1 MRSLTQEDLLL
12 ILLKRKW
19 WIVASIVICVPLA
32 YGVWKWSP
40 KTFKSTVVMTIDSP
54 KVAKDYMKGFG
65 GAEGRSLEDSANV
78 AMQQVTLALT
88 NKSMLLPTIENMK
101 PYPSN
106 TDATAES
113 LVNRLRKDIT
123 LSRSKDG
130 IGVVIAYVHSD
141 PHLAQGVLALL
152 AVTLQEDY
160 AKRREGL
167 IETTAKFL
175 SGELERVKVE
185 LEAKEYAI
193 SEFKKR
199 HTGELPGQLDA
210 NLRTLDRLQAD
221 LTTTTESLSK
231 DGERLTALEKA
242 IKEFSDL
249 RPTDVVSVERSSRR
263 RVITR
268 PPDPR
273 DAKLE
278 GLKQKLNE
286 LLGMYKEQYP
296 DIVLLREEIHRL
308 ESEPRL
314 VDSDSPVMEESVGGT
329 GSNGD
334 RPVRKVIDPFLR
346 ELMKERSEVK
356 SEMDRLKEKQANTV
370 RQIKELDVHVQ
381 RTPAA
386 EQQLAVLVRDYDNLQ
401 KGYQSLLD
409 KRTNAR
415 ILENYET
422 RQFGEQYRII
432 EPASFPSSP
441 EPPTLV
447 HFLLG
452 GLVLGC
458 AISFGG
464 VIGLELLK
472 PGFRRPE
479 EVESYLGLSVIASIP
494 PFDSKMVGMGSTGSR
509 ALLTGPNTGVG
520 SPGPVQSRY
529 GYGRKWAGEGSGTKS
544 APLRG
549 LSQGFHLIT
558 KWGPHSIIA
567 EQYRVAATRLLLMT
581 AEKKHVVTLVA
592 SSIMGEGKT
601 TTAINLA
608 YVLAHDLRKST
619 LLIDCDFKRPMVHE
633 YMDIPVESGLS
644 EAIQGSDI
652 LENCIHPYDGI
663 PLSILPCGD
672 PKDRPTSISGI
683 QYVKQILPELRTR
696 YDHVILDGPPVLTLA
711 DVNVLGSLADRVIFV
726 VRADLTGQEMVR
738 KAVKQLNVEN
748 DAIGVVLTKVA
759 MEFAPYF
766 MYETPY
772 AGKNGRNDR

>member
-1 MRSLTQEDLLL
+1 MMRSLTQEDLLL
-12 ILLKRKW
+12 ILMKRKW
-19 WIVASIVICVPLA
+19 WIVASIVVCVPLA

-40 KTFKSTVVMTIDSP
+40 KTFKSTVVITIDSP
-54 KVAKDYMKGFG
+54 KVAKDYMKGLG
-65 GAEGRSLEDSANV
+65 GTEGRGFEDPATAV
-78 AMQQVTLALT
+78 MHALT
-88 NKSMLLPTIENMK
+88 NKSVLLPIIEQMK
-101 PYPSN
+101 PYPGSED
-106 TDATAES
+106 DAEET
-113 LVNRLRKDIT
+113 LINRLRKDIT
-123 LSRSKDG
+123 LSKTKDG
-130 IGVVIAYVHSD
+130 IGIVISYVHSD
-141 PHLAQGVLALL
+141 PRVAQGVLALL
-152 AVTLQEDY
+152 PVTLQEDG

-167 IETTAKFL
+167 IETTTQFL
-175 SGELERVKVE
+175 SGELERVKGE
-185 LEAKEYAI
+185 LEAREHAI
-193 SEFKKR
+193 SEFKKA

-210 NLRTLDRLQAD
+210 NLRTLDRLQTD
-221 LTTTTESLSK
+221 LTITTESLNK
-231 DGERLTALEKA
+231 AGERLTALEKA
-242 IKEFSDL
+242 IKEISDIQ
-249 RPTDVVSVERSSRR
+249 PMDVISVEGSSKR
-263 RVITR
+263 RVVTR

-278 GLKQKLNE
+278 GLKQKLSE
-286 LLGMYKEQYP
+286 LLGMYKEHYP
-296 DIVLLREEIHRL
+296 DVVLLREEIRRL

-314 VDSDSPVMEESVGGT
+314 VDRDQLGADETAGGT
-329 GSNGD
+329 GSSGD
-334 RPVRKVIDPFLR
+334 RSVRRTTDPFLR
-346 ELMKERSEVK
+346 ELMKERSELK
-356 SEMDRLKEKQANTV
+356 SEMAFLKEKQANTV
-370 RQIKELDVHVQ
+370 RQIKEIEVRVA
-381 RTPAA
+381 RTPTV
-386 EQQLAVLVRDYDNLQ
+386 EQGLAILVRDYENLQ

-415 ILENYET
+415 ILEDYET

-432 EPASFPSSP
+432 EPANFPSSP

-458 AISFGG
+458 ATGFGG

-494 PFDSKMVGMGSTGSR
+494 PFDSRMVGTGSTGSR
-509 ALLTGPNTGVG
+509 ALLTGPRTAVG
-520 SPGPVQSRY
+520 SPGRAQSRY

-544 APLRG
+544 ARSTG
-549 LSQGFHLIT
+549 LSQEFHLIA

-601 TTAINLA
+601 TTAVNLA
-608 YVLAHDLRKST
+608 YVLAHDLKKST

-711 DVNVLGSLADRVIFV
+711 DVNVLGSLADQVILV
-726 VRADLTGQEMVR
+726 VRAGLTGQEMVR
-738 KAVKQLNVEN
+738 KAVKQLSVDS
-748 DAIGVVLTKVA
+748 DAIGVVLTRVA
-759 MEFAPYF
+759 MEFGPYF

-772 AGKNGRNDR
+772 AGKNGRSGE